1 MYSLLG
7 RYAACATIALV
18 QIGAA
23 TLAHG
28 QGPTAPGATGAT
40 TARPAGDNGPG
51 APGEEPNDVAS
62 SSVDLPVL
70 YVTGVQ
76 IVRTTTNPKIDIV
89 SVTGLTSSEGWSSPQ
104 LVPTYAGKPFDDVL
118 DLQLIGAAPVQSQLA
133 GGFAPVSALF
143 TLDPGQSFKGVR
155 VRASENAIS
164 VGQIP
169 GSGEAVQQ
177 VNDCKDCLG
186 KKFAAAGQAQ
196 SGDAGVVR
204 QEDLPKVIRVIR
216 PTDGI
221 RGADQDPNRLTL
233 VIDDKGIIV
242 EAFWE

>member
-1 MYSLLG
+1 M
-7 RYAACATIALV
+7 AAVV
-18 QIGAA
+18 QIAA
-23 TLAHG
+23 VTLAHG
-28 QGPTAPGATGAT
+28 QTPPAPAATGA
-40 TARPAGDNGPG
+40 ASQSSDAPASD
-51 APGEEPNDVAS
+51 EVS

-76 IVRTTTNPKIDIV
+76 ILRTTTDPKLDVV

-118 DLQLIGAAPVQSQLA
+118 DLQFIAAAPAQSQLA
-133 GGFAPVSALF
+133 GGFGAVSALF
-143 TLDPGQSFKGVR
+143 TLDPDQSFKGVR
-155 VRASENAIS
+155 VHASENGIA
-164 VGQIP
+164 VRQIP
-169 GSGEAVQQ
+169 GSDSAAAQ

-186 KKFAAAGQAQ
+186 KRFAPAGQAK
-196 SGDAGVVR
+196 SGEQGVVR
-204 QEDLPKVIRVIR
+204 QEDLPKTLRVVR

-233 VIDDKGIIV
+233 MIDDNGVIV

>member
-1 MYSLLG
+1 MNSLLG
-7 RYAACATIALV
+7 RYTACAIIALA
-18 QIGAA
+18 QMGAA

-28 QGPTAPGATGAT
+28 QGTPVPGATNAT
-40 TARPAGDNGPG
+40 AKPPGDNGPG
-51 APGEEPNDVAS
+51 SPGDDATDLAPS
-62 SSVDLPVL
+62 LVDLPVL

-76 IVRTTTNPKIDIV
+76 IVRTTTDPKMDIV
-89 SVTGLTSSEGWSSPQ
+89 SVTGLTSSGGWDSPQ

-118 DLQLIGAAPVQSQLA
+118 DLQFIAAAPAQSQLA

-155 VRASENAIS
+155 VHASENAIS
-164 VGQIP
+164 VAQIP
-169 GSGEAVQQ
+169 GSGGAVQQ

-186 KKFAAAGQAQ
+186 KRFVATGQAQ
-196 SGDAGVVR
+196 SGEAGVVR
-204 QEDLPKVIRVIR
+204 QEDLPKVLRVIR

-221 RGADQDPNRLTL
+221 RGADPDPNRLTL
-233 VIDDKGIIV
+233 MLDDKGIIV

>member
-1 MYSLLG
+1 MNSLLG
-7 RYAACATIALV
+7 RYTACAIIALA
-18 QIGAA
+18 QMGAA

-28 QGPTAPGATGAT
+28 QGTPVPGATNAT
-40 TARPAGDNGPG
+40 AKPPGDNGPG
-51 APGEEPNDVAS
+51 SPGDDATDLAPS
-62 SSVDLPVL
+62 WVDLPVL

-76 IVRTTTNPKIDIV
+76 IVRTTTDPKMDIV
-89 SVTGLTSSEGWSSPQ
+89 SVTGLTSSGGWDSPQ

-118 DLQLIGAAPVQSQLA
+118 DLQFIAAAPAQSQLA

-155 VRASENAIS
+155 VHASENAIS
-164 VGQIP
+164 VAQIP
-169 GSGEAVQQ
+169 GSGGAVQQ

-186 KKFAAAGQAQ
+186 KRFVATGQAQ
-196 SGDAGVVR
+196 SGEAGVVR
-204 QEDLPKVIRVIR
+204 QEDLPKVLRVIR

-221 RGADQDPNRLTL
+221 RGADPDPNRLTL
-233 VIDDKGIIV
+233 MLDDKGIIV